1 MSPQDTLQDDHTVH
15 AESSEK
21 LFDQGKDKICPDR
34 NESIGADRSMTTHF
48 LWTKTLH
55 LLYA

>member
-48 LWTKTLH
+48 L
-55 LLYA
+55 